1 MYSEGYGWM
10 GIGMWLFWIILI
22 VIILLI
28 VKAVASNNS
37 ALTSKQ
43 SAIEILK
50 ERYARGEI
58 DEEEFTR
65 RKRELEK

>member
-1 MYSEGYGWM
+1 M

-37 ALTSKQ
+37 AVTSNQ

-50 ERYARGEI
+50 ERFARGEI
-58 DEEEFTR
+58 DEEEFAR